1 MEILENSEFLSRKL
15 LEKSWNFKVTP
26 EKPWKLNLVPRLLL
40 LRKDPGRSSS
50 RDLLKSSRFLI
61 DDDDDVDKYLY
72 LKFITGILFCKFDL
86 ILKESK
92 KVNGPIP

>member
-1 MEILENSEFLSRKL
+1 M
-15 LEKSWNFKVTP
+15 TP
-26 EKPWKLNLVPRLLL
+26 ENPWKLNLVPRLLL